1 MQSRRA
7 LFSIGWQRHKASAAL
22 YNAHNCDLM
31 PSQSASCVSYQQDG
45 GKASLPPLAC
55 TPSIYQQL
63 GTAGKSVA
71 PCVMHN
77 IKACCTACS
86 TQSVHACTT
95 SNRILIALYIVFLV
109 SFAQPIG
116 VDNVFDFFGTAG
128 SASSTTQLEPEA
140 EADALS
146 ETVVPLSADC
156 KAAADAGD
164 DEDWTCFSC
173 MVSGHM
179 VQDCVVD
186 SIFSVKLLNIIA
198 QVQPFVLEQ

>member
-1 MQSRRA
+1 M
-7 LFSIGWQRHKASAAL
+7 
-22 YNAHNCDLM
+22 
-31 PSQSASCVSYQQDG
+31 ASCVSYQQDG